1 MRRTQLPVSVPS
13 PPRQL
18 DAVRVRRG
26 ESGAP
31 PADQG
36 ERERGE
42 ESQQPQESESRTGW
56 TPGGRPE
63 REPRCHGRGLCSG
76 NRAVKL
82 VHTASRGRQVL
93 WRAAGDGEAAVGEP
107 HEAACEISEDPRSY
121 YLLTVAV

>member
-1 MRRTQLPVSVPS
+1 MPS
-13 PPRQL
+13 PLRQL
-18 DAVRVRRG
+18 GAARVRRG
-26 ESGAP
+26 ERGAP

-42 ESQQPQESESRTGW
+42 ESQQPQERESRTGW

-63 REPRCHGRGLCSG
+63 RDPRCHGRGLSSG
-76 NRAVKL
+76 NRAAKL
-82 VHTASRGRQVL
+82 VHTASRARQAGQVL

-107 HEAACEISEDPRSY
+107 HEAACEISGDPRSY